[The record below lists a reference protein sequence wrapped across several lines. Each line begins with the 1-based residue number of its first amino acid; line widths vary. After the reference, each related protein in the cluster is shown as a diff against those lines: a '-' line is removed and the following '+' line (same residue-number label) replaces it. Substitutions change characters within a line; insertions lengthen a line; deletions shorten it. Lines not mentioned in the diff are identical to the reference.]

1 MKKLVVLLLA
11 LFVLAAGYSIGSQF
25 DPETL
30 ALAVGILLGALAG
43 IPVALIV
50 VAAGR
55 RDRDRD
61 PDPEPDFGGYEGY
74 PAYNM
79 PRRGRRSLPQPQAP
93 VIILAGNGQPMQTQ
107 QGPPQLL
114 KGTGGW
120 YSGGLDAYDTWDD
133 QDAGQGQGWN

>member
-11 LFVLAAGYSIGSQF
+11 LFVLAAGYSVGSQF

-30 ALAVGILLGALAG
+30 AMSVGILLGALAG

-55 RDRDRD
+55 RD
-61 PDPEPDFGGYEGY
+61 PEPDFDAYEGY
-74 PAYNM
+74 PAYDM
-79 PRRGRRSLPQPQAP
+79 PRQGRGRRSLPQPQAP
-93 VIILAGNGQPMQTQ
+93 VIILAGNGQPMQAQ
-107 QGPPQLL
+107 QGPPQLP

-120 YSGGLDAYDTWDD
+120 YGGGLDAYDTWED
-133 QDAGQGQGWN
+133 QDVPGQGWQDFPG

>member
-55 RDRDRD
+55 RDRDQ
-61 PDPEPDFGGYEGY
+61 EPDFDGYEGY
-74 PAYNM
+74 PAYDM
-79 PRRGRRSLPQPQAP
+79 PRRGRRSLPQPQPP
-93 VIILAGNGQPMQTQ
+93 VIILAGNGQPMQAQ
-107 QGPPQLL
+107 QGPPQLP

-120 YSGGLDAYDTWDD
+120 YSGGLDAYDTWED
-133 QDAGQGQGWN
+133 QDPGPGAWD